1 MALINIMLLAG
12 LGLDANAFRK
22 LWFMIT
28 RLTLV
33 PTIAEVSIIAV
44 LAYFLLHMPWVWGI
58 LLG

>member
-1 MALINIMLLAG
+1 MLLAG
-12 LGLDANAFRK
+12 LGLNANAFKK

-44 LAYFLLHMPWVWGI
+44 LAYFLLNMPWLWGI